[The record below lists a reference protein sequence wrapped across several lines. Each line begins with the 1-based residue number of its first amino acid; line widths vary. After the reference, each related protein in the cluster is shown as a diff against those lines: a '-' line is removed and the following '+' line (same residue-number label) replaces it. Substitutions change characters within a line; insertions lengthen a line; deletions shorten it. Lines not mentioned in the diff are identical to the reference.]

1 MRLQVL
7 LGDLGLGRSV
17 EKRVEQ
23 HEFLF
28 FVAAGHNRD
37 EVDEL
42 GVVDRAIQLGTVLD
56 HEEDFIGQV
65 GVLDVEQFEVLEQ
78 FSFSNDLVL
87 GQPIKLFL
95 NLR

>member
-28 FVAAGHNRD
+28 FVAAGHNGD

-42 GVVDRAIQLGTVLD
+42 GVVDRTIQLRAVLD

-65 GVLDVEQFEVLEQ
+65 GVLNIQQFEVLEQ
-78 FSFSNDLVL
+78 FSFSDDLVL
-87 GQPIKLFL
+87 GQPIKLLL